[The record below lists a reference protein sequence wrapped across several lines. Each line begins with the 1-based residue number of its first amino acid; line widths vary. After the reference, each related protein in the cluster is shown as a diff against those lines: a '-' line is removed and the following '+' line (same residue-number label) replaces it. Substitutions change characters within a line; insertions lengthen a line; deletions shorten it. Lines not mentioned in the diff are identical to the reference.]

1 MTPIFHTFLFFI
13 ALSLILGA
21 GYVVWR
27 LFFVAQES
35 YLRIEA
41 LLFSFVLGIT
51 LVDFSMI
58 AIGRAGIPLGSIVI
72 ALTLLIPI
80 AAGIAYRK
88 RFHPR
93 APLLDERHVLPLT
106 RSKRHRTLFILLFA
120 LTLGIKT
127 LYLSDAIVPTA
138 TDLGH
143 HLYWAKTI
151 VETQA
156 LPDYR
161 ESEVI
166 DEPGNIHIAEP
177 APIADFIIGEHLPIA
192 AIAFLTGENFFSAFP
207 IVFLLIINI
216 MSLFALVVLAYR
228 LVDGSSLKRLV
239 SPELAALS
247 ALFLF
252 GPLYTLA
259 SPQAKFVSGGVIG
272 NIFGNLFIP
281 IILLLFLRAFQEKN
295 PRLLG
300 LGFVFTFAL
309 AYTHHL
315 STLILL
321 YALAGIGALVVAS
334 HLGSL
339 RSLGRDIIATC
350 LKPVPLIVAGIAL
363 CFFFL
368 VAMPTYIETHAVG
381 TALGTPTKV
390 TRIGLSFDQITSTAG
405 EARFAIGI
413 VGLILAAMIFRRSLT
428 ASLLLGWT
436 GMLFLMA
443 YRPDW
448 LFLNIPSNRIG
459 TYFSFPMGI
468 AASIGLAWLIILAA
482 RQKRHPLALPL
493 VSIMFVFTI
502 ASGFSDN
509 GQSLLT
515 APKSAEAIETFAA
528 SRYLAYRT
536 DADDVVLKDH
546 NYIVA
551 DAWMKHFFMRDYFF
565 PLSRGYF
572 GRYESS
578 DRERCTLDM
587 IAIPNTPRGQE
598 CFDGTGTNYV
608 IVNPRFDAPQFEKS
622 TGFSRVYASDKIH
635 IYAR

>member
-272 NIFGNLFIP
+272 NIFGHLCI
-281 IILLLFLRAFQEKN
+281 
-295 PRLLG
+295 RLLG

-350 LKPVPLIVAGIAL
+350 LKPVPLIVAGIAI

-413 VGLILAAMIFRRSLT
+413 VGLSPPWSFVAPSRR
-428 ASLLLGWT
+428 ASSSAGP
-436 GMLFLMA
+436 A
-443 YRPDW
+443 C
-448 LFLNIPSNRIG
+448 
-459 TYFSFPMGI
+459 FS
-468 AASIGLAWLIILAA
+468 
-482 RQKRHPLALPL
+482 
-493 VSIMFVFTI
+493 
-502 ASGFSDN
+502 
-509 GQSLLT
+509 
-515 APKSAEAIETFAA
+515 
-528 SRYLAYRT
+528 
-536 DADDVVLKDH
+536 
-546 NYIVA
+546 
-551 DAWMKHFFMRDYFF
+551 
-565 PLSRGYF
+565 
-572 GRYESS
+572 
-578 DRERCTLDM
+578 
-587 IAIPNTPRGQE
+587 
-598 CFDGTGTNYV
+598 
-608 IVNPRFDAPQFEKS
+608 
-622 TGFSRVYASDKIH
+622 
-635 IYAR
+635 

>member
-1 MTPIFHTFLFFI
+1 MTPIFNTFLFFI
-13 ALSLILGA
+13 ALSIMLGS
-21 GYVVWR
+21 GYALWR
-27 LFFVAQES
+27 FFFVAGES

-41 LLFSFVLGIT
+41 LLFSFVLGIA
-51 LVDFSMI
+51 LIDFSMI
-58 AIGRAGIPLGSIVI
+58 VVGRAGIPLGGGII

-88 RFHPR
+88 RFSPR
-93 APLLDERHVLPLT
+93 APLIDERHVLPLT
-106 RSKRHRTLFILLFA
+106 RSKRHRTVFLLLFA

-151 VETQA
+151 VETRA
-156 LPDYR
+156 LPDYQ

-166 DEPGNIHIAEP
+166 DEPGNIHIADP
-177 APIADFIIGEHLPIA
+177 APIADFIIGEHLPLA
-192 AIAFLTGENFFSAFP
+192 AISFMTGANFFSAFP
-207 IVFLLIINI
+207 VVFLLIINL

-252 GPLYTLA
+252 GPIYTLA

-321 YALAGIGALVVAS
+321 YALAGIGLCVIIS
-334 HLGSL
+334 HIGSFK
-339 RSLGRDIIATC
+339 SLWRDLIATC
-350 LKPVPLIVAGIAL
+350 LKPTPVIVALLAVA
-363 CFFFL
+363 FFFL

-390 TRIGLSFDQITSTAG
+390 TRIGLSFDQITSTTG
-405 EARFAIGI
+405 DARFAIGI

-428 ASLLLGWT
+428 ASLILGWT
-436 GMLFLMA
+436 GMLFCMA

-468 AASIGLAWLIILAA
+468 AGSIGLAWMVMAVSQQRRNLLML
-482 RQKRHPLALPL
+482 PLA
-493 VSIMFVFTI
+493 SIMIVFMLS
-502 ASGFSDN
+502 SGFADN
-509 GQSLLT
+509 GQSLLA
-515 APKSAEAIETFAA
+515 APKSAEALETFAA
-528 SRYLAYRT
+528 SRYLAYRI
-536 DADDVVLKDH
+536 DSDDVVLKDH

-572 GRYESS
+572 SRYESS
-578 DRERCTLDM
+578 DREHCTLDM

-598 CFDGTGTNYV
+598 CFAGTGTNYV

-622 TGFSRVYASDKIH
+622 PGFSRVYASDKIH